1 MRGYLT
7 PNMKSSMKFCASEVY
22 MNTCNNMYN
31 CREITHFKI
40 AATQVIKKD
49 TTGACCERLLT
60 KFQVNQNLSVRS

>member
-1 MRGYLT
+1 
-7 PNMKSSMKFCASEVY
+7 
-22 MNTCNNMYN
+22 MYN